1 MCLLG
6 AVETDPLLCGNRRIR
21 PLIFNSL
28 HPIAK
33 NIMALPRS
41 RSYHAAL
48 NALVRVADE
57 ESRNLCSVIESPLS
71 TDSEREQALKDLSA
85 LCKSMVLRVAEL
97 QKVSLATE
105 KDLAESSEDAQA
117 A

>member
-1 MCLLG
+1 
-6 AVETDPLLCGNRRIR
+6 
-21 PLIFNSL
+21 
-28 HPIAK
+28 
-33 NIMALPRS
+33 MALPRS

-57 ESRNLCSVIESPLS
+57 ESRQLCSIIESPLS
-71 TDSEREQALKDLSA
+71 TDEARERALKDLSA

-97 QKVSLATE
+97 QKVSLPTNE
-105 KDLAESSEDAQA
+105 DLAGPSEEAEA

>member
-1 MCLLG
+1 
-6 AVETDPLLCGNRRIR
+6 
-21 PLIFNSL
+21 
-28 HPIAK
+28 
-33 NIMALPRS
+33 MALPGS

-57 ESRNLCSVIESPLS
+57 ESRKLCAVIESPLS
-71 TDSEREQALKDLSA
+71 TDGAREQALRELDA

-97 QKVSLATE
+97 QKTSLPADQADTE
-105 KDLAESSEDAQA
+105 DIAEA

>member
-1 MCLLG
+1 
-6 AVETDPLLCGNRRIR
+6 
-21 PLIFNSL
+21 
-28 HPIAK
+28 
-33 NIMALPRS
+33 MALPRS

-57 ESRNLCSVIESPLS
+57 ESRQLCSIIESPLS
-71 TDSEREQALKDLSA
+71 TDGAREQAIKDLDA

-97 QKVSLATE
+97 QKALLPADQAYTE
-105 KDLAESSEDAQA
+105 DDAEA

>member
-1 MCLLG
+1 
-6 AVETDPLLCGNRRIR
+6 
-21 PLIFNSL
+21 
-28 HPIAK
+28 
-33 NIMALPRS
+33 MALPRS

-57 ESRNLCSVIESPLS
+57 ESRTLCAIIESPLS
-71 TDSEREQALKDLSA
+71 TDVAREQAIRDLDT

-97 QKVSLATE
+97 QKASLPEDQADIE
-105 KDLAESSEDAQA
+105 DNAEA